1 MLWLYDMPT
10 SAMVTLFSVIFV
22 GFTWLGAMFIRPF
35 LRLLLRSQPG
45 INDIVGYVLS
55 SHCVF
60 FGLLLGLLAVGTYQ
74 NMSDMF

>member
-1 MLWLYDMPT
+1 
-10 SAMVTLFSVIFV
+10 
-22 GFTWLGAMFIRPF
+22 
-35 LRLLLRSQPG
+35 LRSQPG

-74 NMSDMF
+74 NMSTSKR